1 MILTCNECNTSF
13 NFNESLLK
21 ETGSKVRCS
30 KCNNIFVAYPK
41 SNAIMTDGE
50 GKTLEEIDL
59 SEIKNILGMDKEQE
73 VEGIST
79 EETGELDL
87 DLGEIEGEDDSGSA
101 LGPEKTEEINMS
113 EFENILEEDDK
124 PAEES
129 VSAEEPSELDFELD
143 LDLGEIEGED
153 DSGSVLGP
161 EKTEE
166 IDMSEFENIL
176 EEDDKLAETSL
187 STEEPDELDLD
198 FDINLDSEEVSDD
211 VEAGPEP
218 AETVE
223 FDMSDMEDV
232 LGVEDELEKESESAK
247 EEDLDFELELDFGG
261 EKGQDDKSSKDQL
274 DVTEELDL
282 SGLET
287 TLELEEEP
295 VLESQA
301 GEGSGELD
309 LDIDLDL
316 EEVPDDAGAGPEM
329 DETVEFDMSDME
341 DVLGVEDE
349 PIKESES
356 AKEED
361 LDFDLDLGFGDEKDQ
376 DDTALESELA
386 EAEVSDDL
394 DFELDLDIGEDKAP
408 DAAVSEFE
416 SEEIE
421 ELDLSEAE
429 EVVGAENKQA
439 DEEVFAVE
447 LQDAE
452 ELDLTDLDSVLEVE
466 ETQTGED
473 DSAEEPGEL
482 DLELDLET
490 DPAEASDDAESEI
503 QFETTE
509 EFDLS
514 DLDKMLDDKDQ
525 TGTQNAEDVEL
536 KFEIEGS
543 AQDALSKAATIDEQ
557 TIQHKEEGIG
567 DTFDLGTLKDEP
579 DAEGAESSYT
589 EKKERAPR
597 KKMKPV
603 GKRRLSGPMRILLVL
618 VLLVGGVYGGHTVL
632 TKMGIDIPFEDTIRN
647 IPFVGDLLKPKVKD
661 TGNLYVNIIERKVVG
676 SFVDNS
682 KIGTLFVITGQIRNE
697 YNHPRRF
704 IKVKGRIY
712 KKGKV
717 LFKTKTVYCGN
728 VLSEKELASLNQA
741 AITKRLNNRLGD
753 KRSNMKVEK
762 GRILP
767 FMIVFSKAPDNLE
780 EFTVEVAGSSK

>member
-1 MILTCNECNTSF
+1 MILTCNECDTSF

-30 KCNNIFVAYPK
+30 KCSNIFVAYPTSHAVK
-41 SNAIMTDGE
+41 TDEPTDFSPEPEAKEIAFTDENKQLTMPAAEVSDGD

-59 SEIKNILGMDKEQE
+59 SEIENILGMDKEPKAE
-73 VEGIST
+73 EIST
-79 EETGELDL
+79 EGTGDLEFDFDL
-87 DLGEIEGEDDSGSA
+87 DSGEDKGEIDSEFVVE
-101 LGPEKTEEINMS
+101 PEKTEELDMP
-113 EFENILEEDDK
+113 EFENILEEDE

-129 VSAEEPSELDFELD
+129 LSTGEPGELD
-143 LDLGEIEGED
+143 LDIDLGEIEGED

-166 IDMSEFENIL
+166 LDMPEFENIL
-176 EEDDKLAETSL
+176 EEDD
-187 STEEPDELDLD
+187 
-198 FDINLDSEEVSDD
+198 
-211 VEAGPEP
+211 EP

-232 LGVEDELEKESESAK
+232 LGVEDEAVKESESAK
-247 EEDLDFELELDFGG
+247 EEDLDFDLELDLGG

-282 SGLET
+282 TGLET
-287 TLELEEEP
+287 TLEPEEEP

-301 GEGSGELD
+301 GEGSDELD
-309 LDIDLDL
+309 LDFDINLDL
-316 EEVPDDAGAGPEM
+316 EEVPDDAEAGPEM
-329 DETVEFDMSDME
+329 AETVEFDMSDME

-349 PIKESES
+349 AVKESES

-361 LDFDLDLGFGDEKDQ
+361 LDFDLDLDFGDEKGQ
-376 DDTALESELA
+376 DDTASESEFA

-394 DFELDLDIGEDKAP
+394 DFELDLDIEEDKAP

-421 ELDLSEAE
+421 ELDLSEVE

-439 DEEVFAVE
+439 DEEVSAVE

-452 ELDLTDLDSVLEVE
+452 ELDLTDLDSILEVE

-490 DPAEASDDAESEI
+490 DLAEASDDAESGI

-514 DLDKMLDDKDQ
+514 DLDKMLDDKEP
-525 TGTQNAEDVEL
+525 TGTQNDEGVEL
-536 KFEIEGS
+536 EFEIEGS
-543 AQDALSKAATIDEQ
+543 AQDVLSKAATIDEQ

-589 EKKERAPR
+589 EKKGRAAR
-597 KKMKPV
+597 SKKMKPV

-618 VLLVGGVYGGHTVL
+618 VLLVGGAYGGHTVL
-632 TKMGIDIPFEDTIRN
+632 TRMGIKIPFDDAIKN

-661 TGNLYVNIIERKVVG
+661 TGNLYVNIIERKVIG
-676 SFVDNS
+676 SFVDNP

-697 YNHPRRF
+697 YNHPRSF
-704 IKVKGRIY
+704 IKVTGKIY

-728 VLSEKELASLNQA
+728 VLSEEELIRLDQT
-741 AITKRLNNRLGD
+741 AITKRLNNRFGD
-753 KRSNMKVEK
+753 KRSNMKVKK

-767 FMIVFSKAPDNLE
+767 FMVVFSKVPDNLE
-780 EFTVEVAGSSK
+780 EFTVEVAESLK